1 MYHLA
6 LIFVLKSLTRK
17 QRMKANIP
25 QSYIKI
31 KHSNSQQFRIYF
43 RNSAEYKFTKIN
55 TRFSNFVLQTIKMN
69 YCVEQYWWCRRK
81 NKMPDISF
89 NNTETTLRE
98 VSKWI
103 EVITVAI
110 ILYKS
115 FYCRHKIANHLSSEN
130 LAQRTTLN
138 RKIPASIRRNSVS
151 IQSAEIILDRTKS
164 SKGISRVNY
173 FIKLTSHAEIRF
185 ISIKFILKT
194 R

>member
-1 MYHLA
+1 MYHLV
-6 LIFVLKSLTRK
+6 LIFVLKGLTRK

-43 RNSAEYKFTKIN
+43 CNSAEYKFTKIN
-55 TRFSNFVLQTIKMN
+55 THFSNFVLQTIKMN

-81 NKMPDISF
+81 NRMPDISF

-115 FYCRHKIANHLSSEN
+115 FYCRYKIANHLSSEN
-130 LAQRTTLN
+130 PAERTTLN
-138 RKIPASIRRNSVS
+138 RKCPLRSVAILLRSKASK
-151 IQSAEIILDRTKS
+151 IISDRTKS
-164 SKGISRVNY
+164 QTPV
-173 FIKLTSHAEIRF
+173 LT
-185 ISIKFILKT
+185 ILSS
-194 R
+194 